1 MNKTLKI
8 ISLIA
13 ASFAVGAG
21 AQASDKAL
29 VNALV
34 KKGYLTQ
41 EEAHSMSKDVATS
54 PSGAKSTS
62 SITFGGMVQGQYDYL
77 KSNTK
82 NISDTGLDSS
92 SATTKTV
99 QREKISNP
107 SLRRASLAVN
117 AQLNNDW
124 SASLGFSNTA
134 TGSNDDNTPQ
144 TTSANSYV
152 ELDSATISY
161 AGIEDHV
168 FSIGYSTPC
177 FGLENT
183 TSSSTQKTL
192 ETSIAGR
199 FFDQGLKLG
208 NDAVGIFAAGSFL
221 DGFYYNAAIT
231 RSSGVSN
238 NKFSDPFTNTPSLYA
253 GGGYMYIWNEWRF
266 DFGANFAFV
275 RGALDKPYNTTYDF
289 AAAVPGAPGAAG
301 RNTLTP
307 AADPTAGH
315 DTKVL
320 GGSIYLKTEYRD
332 FSMDLNFMI
341 ANIKNGR
348 INDKAA
354 NPWALVVTPSY
365 KFENG
370 KYELVARYSYVDAG
384 KARLGGQ
391 TGVAG
396 APGSIIHPAINQHNV
411 STPQVKAVA
420 GAGKF
425 EAGELPFNKFHQ
437 FYIGGNWYIMG
448 NDVKLTAGYDYTMA
462 KDASGFADTITP
474 ATRAAFD
481 TAKLAGKDSKFHV
494 HHVGVR
500 LQLLF

>member
-41 EEAHSMSKDVATS
+41 EEAHNMSKDIAAS

-62 SITFGGMVQGQYDYL
+62 SITFGGMVQAQYDYL

-82 NISDTGLDSS
+82 DIADTGLDSS
-92 SATTKTV
+92 SPTRKTV
-99 QREKISNP
+99 QREKVSNP
-107 SLRRASLAVN
+107 SLRRARLLVDAR
-117 AQLNNDW
+117 LNDEW
-124 SASLGFSNTA
+124 SASLGLATTA
-134 TGSNDDNTPQ
+134 SGSNEGNTPQ
-144 TTSANSYV
+144 TVSAQSYV
-152 ELDSATISY
+152 ELTNATISY

-168 FSIGYSTPC
+168 FSVGLDTPC

-183 TSSSTQKTL
+183 SSSSTKKTL

-231 RSSGVSN
+231 RSSGVSSN
-238 NKFSDPFTNTPSLYA
+238 QFSDPFTNTPSLY
-253 GGGYMYIWNEWRF
+253 GRLGYMYSWNEWNF
-266 DFGANFAFV
+266 DLGLDLAFV
-275 RGALDKPYNTTYDF
+275 RGALDKPYSTTYTY
-289 AAAVPGAPGAAG
+289 APVPPAVGAKTLTAVPG
-301 RNTLTP
+301 
-307 AADPTAGH
+307 TAGH

-320 GGSIYLKTEYRD
+320 GGGLYLKTTYRD
-332 FSMDLNFMI
+332 FSMDANFMI

-348 INDKAA
+348 INDKTA

-384 KARLGGQ
+384 KARLGGK

-411 STPQVKAVA
+411 STPQVNVTN
-420 GAGKF
+420 GAANPTYA
-425 EAGELPFNKFHQ
+425 AGELPFNKFHQ

-448 NDVKLTAGYDYTMA
+448 NDVKLTAGYDYTLA
-462 KDASGFADTITP
+462 KDASGLADAIDT

-481 TAKLAGKDSKFHV
+481 NAKLAGKDSKFHV

>member
-41 EEAHSMSKDVATS
+41 EEAHSMSKNVAAS

-62 SITFGGMVQGQYDYL
+62 SLTFGGRVHAQYDYL
-77 KSNTK
+77 KSSTK
-82 NISDTGLDSS
+82 DISDTGLDFN
-92 SATTKTV
+92 ANPKKTV
-99 QREKISNP
+99 QRNKVSNP
-107 SLRRASLAVN
+107 SLRRASLAVD
-117 AQLNNDW
+117 ARLNDEW
-124 SASLGFSNTA
+124 SASLGLATTA
-134 TGSNDDNTPQ
+134 SGSNEGNTPQ
-144 TTSANSYV
+144 TVSAQSYV
-152 ELDSATISY
+152 ELTNATISY

-168 FSIGYSTPC
+168 FSVGLDTPC

-183 TSSSTQKTL
+183 SSTSTQKTL
-192 ETSIAGR
+192 ENSIAAR

-231 RSSGVSN
+231 RSAGLSSN
-238 NKFSDPFTNTPSLYA
+238 QFSDPFTNTPSLY
-253 GGGYMYIWNEWRF
+253 GRLGYMYSWNEWNF
-266 DFGANFAFV
+266 DLGLDLAFV
-275 RGALDKPYNTTYDF
+275 RGALEKPYGTRYTYTGPANLTIAANTQ
-289 AAAVPGAPGAAG
+289 V
-301 RNTLTP
+301 
-307 AADPTAGH
+307 AGH

-320 GGSIYLKTEYRD
+320 GGGLYLKTSYRD
-332 FSMDLNFMI
+332 FSMDANFMI

-348 INDKAA
+348 INDKAS
-354 NPWALVVTPSY
+354 NPWALVLTPSY

-391 TGVAG
+391 TGIAG

-411 STPQVKAVA
+411 STPQVRASGADTKA
-420 GAGKF
+420 F
-425 EAGELPFNKFHQ
+425 ELPFNKFHQ

-462 KDASGFADTITP
+462 KDASGFADTVTA

>member
-34 KKGYLTQ
+34 KKGYITQ
-41 EEAHSMSKDVATS
+41 EEAQSISKDAMIS

-82 NISDTGLDSS
+82 DIGTTGLDFE
-92 SATTKTV
+92 SADTKTL
-99 QREKISNP
+99 QREKVSNH
-107 SLRRASLAVN
+107 SLRRVKLAVD
-117 AQLNNDW
+117 ARLNKDW
-124 SASLGFSNTA
+124 SASLGLGNTA
-134 TGSNDDNTPQ
+134 TGVNEGNTPQ
-144 TTSANSYV
+144 TTSAQSYI
-152 ELDSATISY
+152 ELENATISY
-161 AGIEDHV
+161 NGLEDHV
-168 FSIGYSTPC
+168 FSFGYDSPC

-183 TSSSTQKTL
+183 SSSAHQKTL
-192 ETSIAGR
+192 EASIAAR
-199 FFDQGLKLG
+199 FFDQGIGLG
-208 NDAVGIFAAGSFL
+208 RAAVGLFAAGSFL

-231 RSSGVSN
+231 RASGINSHS
-238 NKFSDPFTNTPSLYA
+238 FSDPYTNNPSLY
-253 GGGYMYIWNEWRF
+253 GRLGYMYTWNEWNF
-266 DFGANFAFV
+266 DLGLDLCFV
-275 RGALDKPYNTTYDF
+275 RGTLDKPYNTTYDF
-289 AAAVPGAPGAAG
+289 VLGAP
-301 RNTLTP
+301 NTLTP
-307 AADPTAGH
+307 TAGTAGH

-320 GGSIYLKTEYRD
+320 GAGLYLKTSYRD
-332 FSMDLNFMI
+332 FSMDADLMI
-341 ANIKNGR
+341 ANIKNAR

-354 NPWALVVTPSY
+354 NPWGLTLTPSY
-365 KFENG
+365 KFMDG

-384 KARLGGQ
+384 KARFGGK
-391 TGVAG
+391 TGLAG
-396 APGSIIHPAINQHNV
+396 APGSIIHPAINKHNV
-411 STPQVKAVA
+411 STPQVNALNSA
-420 GAGKF
+420 GDF

-462 KDASGFADTITP
+462 KDATGFSDAISA
-474 ATRAAFD
+474 ATKAAFD
-481 TAKLAGKDSKFHV
+481 AANLAGKDSKFYV
-494 HHVGVR
+494 HHFGVR